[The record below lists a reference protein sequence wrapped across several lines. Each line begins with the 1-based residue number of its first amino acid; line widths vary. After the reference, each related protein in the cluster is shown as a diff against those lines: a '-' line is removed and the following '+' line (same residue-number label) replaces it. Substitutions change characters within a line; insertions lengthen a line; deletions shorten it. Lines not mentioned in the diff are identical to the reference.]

1 MKQRPQATVAISCY
15 AMSSI
20 ALSITNKGIFSDAAF
35 DFPFCVLATQA
46 GSTVLLLLA
55 SSTLGVG
62 EAVNLSHDL
71 LRHMAPVTLLF
82 VGMLWTSAQA
92 LRSASMPV
100 VTIFKSLSVVSISL
114 YEWHTYGEPIEMGAG
129 ASLVAMAAG
138 SLLCSAGD
146 LRFSAAGYT
155 WLLLNVAFT
164 VAHLAT
170 MRAWLKTGATTAS
183 KTFHNQ
189 LIALILFLA
198 AAVTCG
204 ELAQFRERLAE
215 QSPLFVAGLVASS
228 VLSLAIARERGSNAS
243 HPVSKRCGFDPLRTG
258 RTTRRSGASRS
269 PQAPPTLLLE
279 LSTKFPPRCWG
290 TSCSLR
296 RLHELAGWGCSSGS
310 LRASDMHVR
319 GQGKR
324 SRKAVD

>member
-1 MKQRPQATVAISCY
+1 MKQRPQAAVAISCY

-20 ALSITNKGIFSDAAF
+20 ALSITNKAIFSDAAF
-35 DFPFCVLATQA
+35 HFPLCVLATQA

-62 EAVNLSHDL
+62 DAVDFSQNL
-71 LRHMAPVTLLF
+71 LRLMAPVTLLF

-114 YEWHTYGEPIEMGAG
+114 YEWYTYGEPIALDAS
-129 ASLVAMAAG
+129 ASLMAMAAG

-170 MRAWLKTGATTAS
+170 MRARLKTGASTAS
-183 KTFHNQ
+183 RTFHNQ
-189 LIALILFLA
+189 LIALALFLA
-198 AAVTCG
+198 AAATSG
-204 ELAQFRERLAE
+204 ELAQFCGRLA
-215 QSPLFVAGLVASS
+215 QQPPLFVAGLVASS
-228 VLSLAIARERGSNAS
+228 VLSLAIARERALNM
-243 HPVSKRCGFDPLRTG
+243 
-258 RTTRRSGASRS
+258 RS
-269 PQAPPTLLLE
+269 PP
-279 LSTKFPPRCWG
+279 S
-290 TSCSLR
+290 SL
-296 RLHELAGWGCSSGS
+296 
-310 LRASDMHVR
+310 
-319 GQGKR
+319 
-324 SRKAVD
+324 